1 MFQEWYD
8 SLEGEKKVKA
18 DELVE
23 KFTALGCPDP
33 LIWTRSELEE
43 NNPSLAEFRFLAF
56 LKKSLTYYDQNQESI
71 VQGLSERGMPLIKNT
86 IRKMVDAGIPQEITL
101 NPFSFSHDGL

>member
-1 MFQEWYD
+1 MVC
-8 SLEGEKKVKA
+8 SLEGEIKVKA

-71 VQGLSERGMPLIKNT
+71 VQGLSERGMPHN
-86 IRKMVDAGIPQEITL
+86 EITTL
-101 NPFSFSHDGL
+101 LKYYTYAGMSEVFGRLKH